1 MEPTTGLI
9 LRRITQTNLSVAAH
23 KLATLILDAIAWKDG
38 YNGLS
43 RGTAAFTLSALAEKM
58 GVSRQYLSVLLSE
71 LETSELQL
79 ERAKPNGKFAPWIF
93 RFSAFDE
100 ESETHDLVPGE
111 GDTSLSRDNN
121 NKTIFSGLIEITESS
136 NVFQSSWAEHIK
148 SAKATLACWNVHPG
162 HLGPLLRVQSVPRQ
176 REGAGRLP
184 AWLHAPMAKFVG
196 NSNSSRGQAAREINN
211 GPQRARIAETD
222 ASRTNC
228 EPPVPRVRLV
238 SLDRTRCLRS
248 ACIRCDLRIWV
259 PEIFSDLGGARTS
272 GVDRGDFQV
281 GSLGRRWRRGNP
293 AL

>member
-58 GVSRQYLSVLLSE
+58 GVSRQYLTVLLNE
-71 LETSELQL
+71 LEASELQL

-100 ESETHDLVPGE
+100 ESETHDLVSGE

-121 NKTIFSGLIEITESS
+121 NKTIFSGLIEITASS
-136 NVFQSSWAEHIK
+136 NVFPDQLGRAHQISEGHVALLEHR
-148 SAKATLACWNVHPG
+148 HPG
-162 HLGPLLRVQSVPRQ
+162 HLGSLPRLQPVPRQ
-176 REGAGRLP
+176 RKGAGRLP
-184 AWLHAPMAKFVG
+184 AWLHATMAKFFG
-196 NSNSSRGQAAREINN
+196 NSNSSRGQAARETNI

-248 ACIRCDLRIWV
+248 AGARCYPQVWV
-259 PEIFSDLGGARTS
+259 PEVFSNLGSAWTS
-272 GVDRGDFQV
+272 GA
-281 GSLGRRWRRGNP
+281 GRRDS
-293 AL
+293 AVT

>member
-100 ESETHDLVPGE
+100 ESETHDLVSGE

-121 NKTIFSGLIEITESS
+121 NKTIFSGLIEITASS
-136 NVFQSSWAEHIK
+136 NVFQTSWAELIK
-148 SAKATLACWNVHPG
+148 AAKATLPCWNVDTQVIWDRF
-162 HLGPLLRVQSVPRQ
+162 LAFNR
-176 REGAGRLP
+176 
-184 AWLHAPMAKFVG
+184 
-196 NSNSSRGQAAREINN
+196 SRGN
-211 GPQRARIAETD
+211 GR
-222 ASRTNC
+222 
-228 EPPVPRVRLV
+228 VPAGFL
-238 SLDRTRCLRS
+238 
-248 ACIRCDLRIWV
+248 
-259 PEIFSDLGGARTS
+259 LG
-272 GVDRGDFQV
+272 FM
-281 GSLGRRWRRGNP
+281 RRWRNSWGTPTRP
-293 AL
+293 AVKPPARPITDPKERELLRQMQAAPTANRQFHASDLCRLIGHAAYEARVLDVIRKFGCQRFSATLAVHGRAVLAGEISR

>member
-38 YNGLS
+38 YNGLL
-43 RGTAAFTLSALAEKM
+43 RGTAAFTLSVLAEKM

-100 ESETHDLVPGE
+100 ESETHDLVSGE

-136 NVFQSSWAEHIK
+136 NVFQTSWAELIK
-148 SAKATLACWNVHPG
+148 AAKAALPCWNIDTQVIWDRFLAFNRSRGNGRVPAGFLLGFMRRWRNSSGTPTRPAVKPPARPTTDPKERELLRQMQAAPTANRQFHASDLCRLIGHAAYEARVLDVIRKFGCQRFSATLAVHG
-162 HLGPLLRVQSVPRQ
+162 RAVL
-176 REGAGRLP
+176 AGEI
-184 AWLHAPMAKFVG
+184 
-196 NSNSSRGQAAREINN
+196 SR
-211 GPQRARIAETD
+211 
-222 ASRTNC
+222 
-228 EPPVPRVRLV
+228 
-238 SLDRTRCLRS
+238 
-248 ACIRCDLRIWV
+248 
-259 PEIFSDLGGARTS
+259 
-272 GVDRGDFQV
+272 
-281 GSLGRRWRRGNP
+281 
-293 AL
+293 

>member
-43 RGTAAFTLSALAEKM
+43 RGTAAFTLSALAERM

-100 ESETHDLVPGE
+100 ESETHDLVSGE

-121 NKTIFSGLIEITESS
+121 NKTIFAGLIDITASS
-136 NVFQSSWAEHIK
+136 NVFQTSWAELIK
-148 SAKATLACWNVHPG
+148 AAKATLPCWNVDTQVIWDRF
-162 HLGPLLRVQSVPRQ
+162 LAFNR
-176 REGAGRLP
+176 
-184 AWLHAPMAKFVG
+184 
-196 NSNSSRGQAAREINN
+196 SRGN
-211 GPQRARIAETD
+211 GR
-222 ASRTNC
+222 
-228 EPPVPRVRLV
+228 VPAGFL
-238 SLDRTRCLRS
+238 
-248 ACIRCDLRIWV
+248 
-259 PEIFSDLGGARTS
+259 LG
-272 GVDRGDFQV
+272 FM
-281 GSLGRRWRRGNP
+281 RRWRNSSGTRPRPEVKPSQKRVADPKERELLRQMQAAPTANRQFHASDLCRLIGH
-293 AL
+293 AAYEARVLDVIRKFGCQRFSATLAVHGR